1 MEKKD
6 EGFQNFGD
14 ILKNRLTKK
23 APAYQW
29 QDFALQIIKEL
40 NVPPMKKSS
49 VFKVCKDRPRAFVEK
64 CLNDTKEL
72 CDTKDKWRYF
82 FKLTSLNQITPK
94 KD

>member
-1 MEKKD
+1 MEKKE

-14 ILKNRLTKK
+14 ILKSRQIKK

-40 NVPPMKKSS
+40 NIPPTKKGS
-49 VFKVCKDRPRAFVEK
+49 VFKICKDRPRAFVEK

-72 CDTKDKWRYF
+72 CNSKDKWRYF
-82 FKLTSLNQITPK
+82 FKLASLTNITPK